1 LLRAGM
7 VALTGDRVTLIVDVT
22 GETRT
27 EPAPF
32 DDRPGTALSHLVIW
46 LPSGARLGDFWL
58 PGDRMRVNGRI
69 YRLSPSL
76 NGMGLPN
83 LYQFLSVASFAAGPG
98 SAEEHAIVDL
108 PFPSDGPLGVDSRWR
123 KIQAAILSG
132 WENGST
138 DGSFLALRTVP
149 NASSFYPLVDG
160 QGRAIRKTFLLVL
173 PPSGNATS
181 RGSSPL
187 EKNVPESF

>member
-1 LLRAGM
+1 
-7 VALTGDRVTLIVDVT
+7 
-22 GETRT
+22 
-27 EPAPF
+27 
-32 DDRPGTALSHLVIW
+32 
-46 LPSGARLGDFWL
+46 
-58 PGDRMRVNGRI
+58 
-69 YRLSPSL
+69 
-76 NGMGLPN
+76 MGLPN